1 MIVIFAF
8 SGLARGMSRARIE
21 SLQQEA
27 IDMFYH
33 GYDNYLDIAFP
44 DDELRPVTCQPL
56 TRDPEHP
63 ERFGINDVLGNYSL
77 TLVDTLST
85 LAVLASTTP
94 ARQSKRPS
102 TALEDF
108 QNGVQLIV
116 KNYGDGGDGL
126 SGQGIRAR
134 GFDLDSKVQLFETV
148 IRGVG
153 GLLSSHLFAI
163 GDLPILGYNP
173 TGHSDQANGSKR
185 GALDLNST
193 LIARW
198 SNGFQYNG
206 QLLRLAH
213 DLGKRLLPAFHTA
226 TGIPYPRVNLKYGIP
241 FYPNSLLYGDTGTS
255 ECGIHD
261 LENTEITETCSAGAG
276 SLILEFVTL
285 SRLTGDGR
293 FEQVAKR
300 AFWEVWNRRSDIDL
314 ISGGIDPE
322 SGLWTSAMTGVGAH
336 ETNETGR
343 SNMFI
348 ITRLARVWTPS
359 LNMLSSRTSFSL
371 ELILSIHHKKPWRDL
386 P

>member
-1 MIVIFAF
+1 MRWRCWRPLSKQTRHLSIVVLGFPTWGLMIVIFAF
-8 SGLARGMSRARIE
+8 SGLALGMSRARME

-33 GYDNYLDIAFP
+33 GYDNYLNVAFP

-94 ARQSKRPS
+94 AQQSKRPS

-116 KNYGDGGDGL
+116 KNYGDGGDGQ

-163 GDLPILGYNP
+163 GDLPIYGYDP
-173 TGHSDQANGSKR
+173 TGHPDQAIGSKR
-185 GALDLNST
+185 GVLDSKST
-193 LIARW
+193 WITRW
-198 SNGFQYNG
+198 SNGFQYDG

-213 DLGKRLLPAFHTA
+213 DLGKRLLPAFHTP

-241 FYPNSLLYGDTGTS
+241 FYPNFLRHGDAGTS
-255 ECGIHD
+255 KCGIHD

-276 SLILEFVTL
+276 SLMLEFVTL

-293 FEQVAKR
+293 FEQVAKQ

-314 ISGGIDPE
+314 VSGGIDPE
-322 SGLWTSAMTGVGAH
+322 SGLWTSAMRGVGAH
-336 ETNETGR
+336 ETNKNR
-343 SNMFI
+343 QF
-348 ITRLARVWTPS
+348 
-359 LNMLSSRTSFSL
+359 
-371 ELILSIHHKKPWRDL
+371 
-386 P
+386 